1 MSSSSTAWMETMSDS
16 SETLVRRRGPM
27 RRVFVDRLAI
37 DRNRREERND
47 PPLSVRRG
55 DRVDQAHRID
65 ILGADGEVVASI
77 VHDPL
82 RPLGSGATVWVE
94 TRAELRLSR

>member
-1 MSSSSTAWMETMSDS
+1 MSDP
-16 SETLVRRRGPM
+16 SETVRRHRGPM

-47 PPLSVRRG
+47 PPLSVRRA
-55 DRVDQAHRID
+55 DHVDQAHRID
-65 ILGADGEVVASI
+65 ILDGDGEVVASI

-82 RPLGSGATVWVE
+82 KPLGSGATVWVE
-94 TRAELRLSR
+94 TRAELRLTQ